1 MPPKIRQ
8 LKATLRKAGFTER
21 KAKGSHTAWKH
32 PVVPGVSVTIAG
44 HDGDDAQEY
53 QIKQVD
59 KAIQQ
64 IRGKR

>member
-8 LKATLRKAGFTER
+8 LKTALKQTGFTER

-32 PVVPGVSVTIAG
+32 PNVPGIGVTLAG

-53 QIKQVD
+53 QIKQVER
-59 KAIQQ
+59 AIRQV
-64 IRGKR
+64 RGKI